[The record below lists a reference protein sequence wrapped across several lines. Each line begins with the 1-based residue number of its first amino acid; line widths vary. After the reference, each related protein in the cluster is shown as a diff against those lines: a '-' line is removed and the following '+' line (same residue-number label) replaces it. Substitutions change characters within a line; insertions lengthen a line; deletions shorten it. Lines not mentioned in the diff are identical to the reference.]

1 MNQQSEILK
10 DRIMQLNVMWDAS
23 VLECNEVQQSPELT
37 AQAIKASEEMY
48 NLFKIINTN
57 GKEEI

>member
-10 DRIMQLNVMWDAS
+10 DRITQLNVMWDAS

-48 NLFKIINTN
+48 NLIKIINGTT
-57 GKEEI
+57 